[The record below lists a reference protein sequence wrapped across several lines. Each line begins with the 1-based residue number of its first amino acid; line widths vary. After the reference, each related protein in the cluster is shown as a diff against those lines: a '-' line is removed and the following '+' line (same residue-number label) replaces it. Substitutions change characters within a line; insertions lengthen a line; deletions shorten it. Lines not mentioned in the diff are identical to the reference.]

1 MANIDRPNGFRPVK
15 TFSGAPVTSLIR
27 AIGVADGA
35 DVFVGDPVTLASGLA
50 APSATNDAAI
60 LGVAVGFGRFD
71 KDGRTPL
78 GMFNPENLN
87 STGKFYDDSASTHTE
102 WCVYY
107 VPADDVVFEV
117 QTATALTKVP
127 GDTADLTG
135 GGTGSATTGQSYAEI
150 TTASNNDVTV
160 VEVPILVGNT
170 PTEVWGRY
178 WVMFTRAEQA
188 FHA

>member
-1 MANIDRPNGFRPVK
+1 MANIDRPNGFKFVK
-15 TFSGAPVTSLIR
+15 TISGAPVTAVIR

-35 DVFVGDPVTLASGLA
+35 DIFVGDALNLASGLGA
-50 APSATNDAAI
+50 AAATNDAAI
-60 LGVAVGFGRFD
+60 LGVAVGFGKFD

-78 GMFNPENLN
+78 GPFNPANLN
-87 STGKFYDDSASTHTE
+87 STGMFYDDSASTHTE

-107 VPADDVVFEV
+107 IPADDAIFEV

-127 GDTADLTG
+127 GDTADLSA
-135 GGTGSATTGQSYAEI
+135 GTGSSTTGQSAHEI
-150 TTASNNDVTV
+150 TTASNADVTI
-160 VEVPILVGNT
+160 VEVPNLVGND
-170 PTEVWGRY
+170 PTAVWGRY

>member
-1 MANIDRPNGFRPVK
+1 MANVDRPNGFKFVK
-15 TFSGAPVTSLIR
+15 TFSGAPATAMIR

-35 DVFVGDPVTLASGLA
+35 DIFVGDAISLSSGLG
-50 APSATNDAAI
+50 APGATNDAAF
-60 LGVAVGFGRFD
+60 LGVAVGFGKFD

-78 GMFNPENLN
+78 GPFNPANLN
-87 STGKFYDDSASTHTE
+87 STGSFYDDSASTHTE

-107 VPADDVVFEV
+107 IPADDAVFEV

-127 GDTADLTG
+127 GDTMDVVGTAGSQTTGVSITEATTSNNADL
-135 GGTGSATTGQSYAEI
+135 
-150 TTASNNDVTV
+150 TV
-160 VEVPILVGNT
+160 VEVPNLVGNT